1 MKCKIKMNLN
11 ITPFGKINYQTIAP
25 EKSQGEDL
33 IEMPEYIEPITTN
46 TKVSDIN
53 FEEKKTYIIP
63 KTTA

>member
-11 ITPFGKINYQTIAP
+11 ITPFSKINYQTIAP

-33 IEMPEYIEPITTN
+33 IEMPEYSEPITTN
-46 TKVSDIN
+46 IKVWDIN